1 MRESEVFLMRNTRYE
16 YNFYSFYDHTGM
28 ERHFEK
34 MAAKGWLIEKL
45 GYFWRYRRIEPQ
57 ALRFS
62 VVYYPEASE
71 FDPMK
76 PSEGELTFYDFCAQA
91 GWIKAASRAQMNIFY
106 NENADAVPIETD
118 AALQVETLH
127 RSMKKEQLIAWFL
140 MLALALWIFFDMRK
154 GFIRDFAASISR
166 SSALSAILDSVL
178 LFLLC
183 MLELGGYYLWRRRAK
198 REAELGKF
206 LPTRSHPV
214 LQMLALLVLVT
225 GCAIVLYSDKEGRGS
240 YLAILA
246 GIVLLNA
253 LIWGIKALLK
263 RRGGSAEVNKGI
275 TMVSVLILSFLFSF
289 TYLRSVRNGQFD
301 QTPENTTP
309 YEVTWSNGET
319 SLYYAY
325 DDPLP
330 LYVQDLTKTDY
341 DRYSCE
347 LAEESSPLASQ
358 VRGAQAMRTG
368 DEDDA
373 PELNYEVTDVKFA
386 PLFDACLDGDL
397 KYYQNYTVT
406 FYRTHR
412 PFRNW
417 EYREVD
423 AAPWGADRAWQ
434 AFDTESDGWG
444 VSWVLTRGKRI
455 VRIGGSALTGT
466 LSRTQMDTVGE
477 KLLNADIK

>member
-1 MRESEVFLMRNTRYE
+1 MRKTRYE

-71 FDPMK
+71 FDPVK

-91 GWIKAASRAQMNIFY
+91 GWTKATSRAQMNIFY

-127 RSMKKEQLIAWFL
+127 QSMKKEQLTAWFL
-140 MLALALWIFFDMRK
+140 MLALALWIFFDTRK
-154 GFIRDFAASISR
+154 DFVRDFALMMAR

-183 MLELGGYYLWRRRAK
+183 ALELGGYYLWRRRAK
-198 REAELGKF
+198 REAAVGKF

-214 LQMLALLVLVT
+214 LQMLVLLVLMM
-225 GCAIVLYSDKEGRGS
+225 GCAIVLYSDKEERGS

-246 GIVLLNA
+246 GLAVLYA

-263 RRGGSAEVNKGI
+263 RRGGSAEVNRGI

-301 QTPENTTP
+301 RTPENATP
-309 YEVTWSNGET
+309 YEVTWSDGET

-330 LYVQDLTKTDY
+330 LYVQDLTETDY
-341 DRYSCE
+341 DRYSCR

-358 VRGAQAMRTG
+358 VRGAQRMRTG

-386 PLFDACLDGDL
+386 PLFDACLDGEL

-434 AFDTESDGWG
+434 AFDTEDDSWG
-444 VSWVLTRGKRI
+444 VSWVLTRGRRI

-466 LSRTQMDTVGE
+466 LSQVQMDTISE
-477 KLLNADIK
+477 MLLNADIK

>member
-1 MRESEVFLMRNTRYE
+1 MLKTKYE

-28 ERHFEK
+28 EQHFEK
-34 MAAKGWLIEKL
+34 MAAQGWLIEKL

-62 VVYYPEASE
+62 VVYYSEASE
-71 FDPMK
+71 FDPTK

-91 GWIKAASRAQMNIFY
+91 GWNKAASRAQMNVFY
-106 NENADAVPIETD
+106 NEDVNAVPIETD

-127 RSMKKEQLIAWFL
+127 QSMKKEQLIAWFL

-154 GFIRDFAASISR
+154 GFIRDFAAALSR
-166 SSALSAILDSVL
+166 LSALSAILDSVL

-183 MLELGGYYLWRRRAK
+183 ALELGGYYLWRRRAK
-198 REAELGKF
+198 REAELGRF

-214 LQMLALLVLVT
+214 LQMLALLALVM
-225 GCAIVLYSDKEGRGS
+225 GCAVVLYSDKEGRGT
-240 YLAILA
+240 YLAILT
-246 GIVLLNA
+246 GIVLLDA
-253 LIWGIKALLK
+253 LIWGIKGLLK
-263 RRGGSAEVNKGI
+263 RRGGSAELNRGI
-275 TMVSVLILSFLFSF
+275 TLVSVLILSFIFSF

-301 QTPENTTP
+301 QTPENATR

-319 SLYYAY
+319 SFYYAY

-347 LAEESSPLASQ
+347 LAEESSPPASQ
-358 VRGAQAMRTG
+358 VRGAQRMRTG

-386 PLFDACLDGDL
+386 PLFDACLDGEL

-466 LSRTQMDTVGE
+466 LSQAQMDTISE
-477 KLLNADIK
+477 KLLSADLK

>member
-1 MRESEVFLMRNTRYE
+1 MLKTKYE

-28 ERHFEK
+28 EQHFEK
-34 MAAKGWLIEKL
+34 MAAQGWLIEKL

-57 ALRFS
+57 ALLFA
-62 VVYYPEASE
+62 VVYYSEASE
-71 FDPMK
+71 FDPTK

-91 GWIKAASRAQMNIFY
+91 GWNKAASRAQMNVFY
-106 NENADAVPIETD
+106 NEDANAVPIETD

-140 MLALALWIFFDMRK
+140 MLAL
-154 GFIRDFAASISR
+154 
-166 SSALSAILDSVL
+166 
-178 LFLLC
+178 
-183 MLELGGYYLWRRRAK
+183 
-198 REAELGKF
+198 
-206 LPTRSHPV
+206 
-214 LQMLALLVLVT
+214 LVLVM
-225 GCAIVLYSDKEGRGS
+225 GCAVVLYSDKEGRGT

-246 GIVLLNA
+246 GIVLLDA
-253 LIWGIKALLK
+253 LIWGIKGLLK
-263 RRGGSAEVNKGI
+263 RRGGSAELNKGI

-289 TYLRSVRNGQFD
+289 IYLRSVRNGQFD
-301 QTPENTTP
+301 QTPENAMP

-330 LYVQDLTKTDY
+330 LYAQDLTKTDY

-358 VRGAQAMRTG
+358 VCGAQAMRTG

-373 PELNYEVTDVKFA
+373 PELNYEITDVKFA
-386 PLFDACLDGDL
+386 PLFNACLDGEL

-406 FYRTHR
+406 FYRTHY

-423 AAPWGADRAWQ
+423 AAPWGADCAWR
-434 AFDTESDGWG
+434 AFDTESDSWG

-466 LSRTQMDTVGE
+466 LSQAQMDTISE

>member
-1 MRESEVFLMRNTRYE
+1 MLKTKYE

-28 ERHFEK
+28 EQHFEK
-34 MAAKGWLIEKL
+34 MAAQGWLIEKL
-45 GYFWRYRRIEPQ
+45 GYFWRYRRIGPQ

-62 VVYYPEASE
+62 VVYYSEASE
-71 FDPMK
+71 FDPTK

-91 GWIKAASRAQMNIFY
+91 GWNKAASRAQMNVFY
-106 NENADAVPIETD
+106 NEDANAVPIETD

-127 RSMKKEQLIAWFL
+127 QSMKKEQLIAWFL

-154 GFIRDFAASISR
+154 GFIRDFAAALSR
-166 SSALSAILDSVL
+166 LSALSAILDSVL

-183 MLELGGYYLWRRRAK
+183 ALELGGYYLWRRRAK
-198 REAELGKF
+198 REAKLGRF

-214 LQMLALLVLVT
+214 LQMLALLVLVM
-225 GCAIVLYSDKEGRGS
+225 GCAVVLYSDKEGRGT
-240 YLAILA
+240 YLAILT
-246 GIVLLNA
+246 GIVLLDA
-253 LIWGIKALLK
+253 LIWGIKGLLK
-263 RRGGSAEVNKGI
+263 RRGGSAELNRGI
-275 TMVSVLILSFLFSF
+275 TLVSVLILSFIFSF

-301 QTPENTTP
+301 QTPENATR

-319 SLYYAY
+319 SFYYAY

-330 LYVQDLTKTDY
+330 LYVKDLTKTDY

-358 VRGAQAMRTG
+358 VRGAQRMRTG

-386 PLFDACLDGDL
+386 PLFDACLDGEL

-466 LSRTQMDTVGE
+466 LSQAQMDTISE
-477 KLLNADIK
+477 KLLDADIK

>member
-1 MRESEVFLMRNTRYE
+1 MLKTKYE

-28 ERHFEK
+28 EQHFEK
-34 MAAKGWLIEKL
+34 MAAQGWLIEKL

-62 VVYYPEASE
+62 VVYYSEASE
-71 FDPMK
+71 FDPTK

-91 GWIKAASRAQMNIFY
+91 GWNKAASRAQMNVFY
-106 NENADAVPIETD
+106 NEDVNAVPIETD

-127 RSMKKEQLIAWFL
+127 QSMKKEQLIAWFL

-154 GFIRDFAASISR
+154 SFIRDFAAALSR
-166 SSALSAILDSVL
+166 LSALSAILDSVL

-183 MLELGGYYLWRRRAK
+183 ALELGGYYLWRRKAK
-198 REAELGKF
+198 REAELGRF

-214 LQMLALLVLVT
+214 LQMLALLALVM
-225 GCAIVLYSDKEGRGS
+225 GCAVVLYSDKEGRGT
-240 YLAILA
+240 YLAILT
-246 GIVLLNA
+246 GIVLLDA
-253 LIWGIKALLK
+253 LIWGIKGLLK
-263 RRGGSAEVNKGI
+263 RRGGSAELNRGI
-275 TMVSVLILSFLFSF
+275 TLVSVLILSFIFSF

-301 QTPENTTP
+301 QTPENATR
-309 YEVTWSNGET
+309 YEVTWSNGEI
-319 SLYYAY
+319 SFYYAY

-358 VRGAQAMRTG
+358 VRGAQRMRTG

-386 PLFDACLDGDL
+386 PLFDACLDGEL

-466 LSRTQMDTVGE
+466 LSQAQMDTIGE
-477 KLLNADIK
+477 KLLSADLK